1 MSWNPRSLALI
12 LAALGSL
19 AGCATLIPEKAPEC
33 AACPVCPPPKPEAPA
48 VPAAEPMVL
57 ANWAELPGWSD
68 DDAGQA
74 WGALLA
80 SCSRL
85 KQPEWRPVCDAIQA
99 LGKRPSASAARA
111 LLEERLQP
119 WRIQNADGTKEG
131 LITGYYEPLIRGSR
145 TRTSRYATP
154 VLGVPDDLLTIDLG
168 SLYPELKH
176 LRLRGRLVGNRVV
189 PYDSRASID
198 EKGEAGTLPAR
209 VLLWAEDPIDFF
221 FLQVQGSGQ
230 VQLAD
235 GGRIR
240 IAYADQNGHP
250 YLSIGRWLVAKGE
263 LKAEQAGMDGIRSWA
278 RANPQ
283 RLSEM
288 LDANP
293 SYVFFK
299 EAPNNG
305 EGPHGALGIP
315 LTAQRSIAVD
325 PRTVPLGAPVFLA
338 TTYPRTETPLR
349 RLVLAQ
355 DTGGAIK
362 GRVRADFFWGFGAE
376 PGAKAG
382 NMRQK
387 GALWVL
393 WPRDH
398 RPPTAASA
406 G

>member
-1 MSWNPRSLALI
+1 MSLNSCLPLI
-12 LAALGSL
+12 LAALL
-19 AGCATLIPEKAPEC
+19 AGCASAPPEKTPACAP
-33 AACPVCPPPKPEAPA
+33 CPVCPEVPPPAPTQPPAEALVPA
-48 VPAAEPMVL
+48 VWADL
-57 ANWAELPGWSD
+57 AGWSE
-68 DDAGQA
+68 DDASQA
-74 WGALLA
+74 WAPLLA

-85 KQPEWRPVCDAIQA
+85 KQPEWRPVCEAIRS
-99 LGKRPSASAARA
+99 LGRKPAPAAARA

-119 WRIQNADGTKEG
+119 WRVQNVDGTREG

-145 TRTSRYATP
+145 TRTGRYATP
-154 VLGVPDDLLTIDLG
+154 VLAVPDDLLTIDLG
-168 SLYPELKH
+168 GLYPELKH
-176 LRLRGRLVGNRVV
+176 MRLRGRLVGNRVV
-189 PYDSRASID
+189 PYDSRTDIEAKS
-198 EKGEAGTLPAR
+198 EAGRPPAK
-209 VLLWAEDPIDFF
+209 VLLWAEDAIDFF

-235 GGRIR
+235 GSRIR

-263 LKAEQAGMDGIRSWA
+263 LKAEQAGMDGIRAWA

-283 RLSEM
+283 RLAEM
-288 LDANP
+288 LGANP
-293 SYVFFK
+293 SYVFFR

-305 EGPHGALGIP
+305 EGPDGALGVP

-338 TTYPRTETPLR
+338 TSYPRSETPLR

-376 PGAKAG
+376 SGTQAG

-393 WPRDH
+393 WPREA
-398 RPPTAASA
+398 RPPTAVSPR
-406 G
+406 